1 MFNGIGIRLGR
12 AQNTGPIVVIPTT
25 IFTRVDDV
33 ANDRVTS
40 SYSTG
45 NNQIMVSNDNFSMV
59 SNDGFVM
66 VSSGS
71 ITNLGDT
78 RVTARTT

>member
-12 AQNTGPIVVIPTT
+12 SQKTGQIVVTPTT

-33 ANDRVTS
+33 ADNRITS
-40 SYSTG
+40 TYSTG
-45 NNQIMVSNDNFSMV
+45 DNQIMVSNDNFSMV

-66 VSSGS
+66 VSTGS
-71 ITNLGDT
+71 VTNLGDT